1 MRTNLS
7 GRLTATLLFALL
19 AISLSAQNERRE
31 RTLEDDALTDNLIS
45 APGPTFRVANKEI
58 PEHWTLIAYGDQR
71 FTDPANNEV
80 TNPKVRRWLV
90 EQVAKEHPDVLLLS
104 GDVPYNGAV
113 QNDYE
118 VYRSETATWREQK
131 LRVFPAMGN
140 HELHGAEVREPAN
153 WWNAFPE
160 LKNRRWYSVEFA
172 NAYIIT
178 LDSNLSLDE
187 SSKQRKW
194 LDDQLDHLPKST
206 GFVFVSLHHPPVAD
220 SIKDNPSH
228 NVRPNERQL
237 TVLLEKRAAN
247 ANVKFIVIAGHI
259 HNYQRFFENGVVY
272 LVSGGGGAKPYPI
285 ARTAADL
292 FQDAAFPNYHY
303 VEFRYDGK
311 DLQGSMYRLHD
322 PESATPKWE
331 VKDTFV
337 VNLRKQKA
345 RAMIPTVLSP

>member
-1 MRTNLS
+1 MRTRSSLV
-7 GRLTATLLFALL
+7 LAAALLFV
-19 AISLSAQNERRE
+19 SATCSFFAQSEGRE
-31 RTLEDDALTDNLIS
+31 TALEDDALTSSLIN
-45 APGPTFRVANKEI
+45 APGPTFRLSNKEL
-58 PEHWTLIAYGDQR
+58 PKHSTLIAYGDQR
-71 FTDPANNEV
+71 FTDPANSEV
-80 TNPKVRRWLV
+80 TNPKVRRLLV

-113 QNDYE
+113 RNDYD

-140 HELHGAEVREPAN
+140 HELHGAEVREPTN

-187 SSKQRKW
+187 STKQRKW

-220 SIKDNPSH
+220 PIKDNPSH

-237 TVLLEKRAAN
+237 AVLLEKRSAN
-247 ANVKFIVIAGHI
+247 ANVMFIVIAGHI

-322 PESATPKWE
+322 PESAAPEWE

-337 VNLRKQKA
+337 VSLRKQKA
-345 RAMIPTVLSP
+345 RARIPTVLSP